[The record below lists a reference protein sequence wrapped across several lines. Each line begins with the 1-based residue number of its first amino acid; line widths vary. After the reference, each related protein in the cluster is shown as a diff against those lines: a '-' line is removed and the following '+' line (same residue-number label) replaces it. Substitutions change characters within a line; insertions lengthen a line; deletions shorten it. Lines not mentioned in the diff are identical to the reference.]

1 MPSSNA
7 TTTSKDCLYRILRV
21 SPTATL
27 SEIKLA
33 YYQVAQQLH
42 PDKHNGCSTKLES
55 FKQVNEAY
63 SILSDHS
70 KRQAYDFQQGHFN
83 NNTHYRRSKTAPK
96 DYRKVHMP
104 RPPPHWKTVWD
115 HAKHYE
121 MHYGDG
127 MQKEAM
133 KQAMKTAE
141 REGAFE
147 YHSPLGKGFT
157 FDHAANTNT
166 NTSGVD
172 SNNDSLLHGA
182 LYNPYSKRTPQGPP
196 KVVFEYTEGHNLN
209 GHRESIVRHE
219 RIVRDMHTRRHERVQ
234 KQTATSS
241 SNTAAATA
249 RRRRQQH
256 EQQQQRPF
264 SSPENAQSHHPA
276 WNNNCPPR
284 SQDSS
289 LSSSSSSSYS
299 ASSTRAPQWPYTLYQ
314 TESTTTTTRTDQTE
328 KEACIVM

>member
-1 MPSSNA
+1 MPSNNA
-7 TTTSKDCLYRILRV
+7 AHYGQDLYRILRV

-33 YYQVAQQLH
+33 YYQIAQQLH

-70 KRQAYDFQQGHFN
+70 KRQAYDFQQGHFY
-83 NNTHYRRSKTAPK
+83 NTGNRRTKTAPPK

-127 MQKEAM
+127 MQKQAM

-157 FDHAANTNT
+157 FDHAVH
-166 NTSGVD
+166 GEKQEE
-172 SNNDSLLHGA
+172 SLLHGA

-209 GHRESIVRHE
+209 GRESIVRHE
-219 RIVRDMHTRRHERVQ
+219 RIVRDMHTRRHDRVQ
-234 KQTATSS
+234 RTAT
-241 SNTAAATA
+241 TP
-249 RRRRQQH
+249 QP
-256 EQQQQRPF
+256 QRPF
-264 SSPENAQSHHPA
+264 SSPENAQGQGGWSDRPQ
-276 WNNNCPPR
+276 R
-284 SQDSS
+284 SQDA
-289 LSSSSSSSYS
+289 SSSSSSRT
-299 ASSTRAPQWPYTLYQ
+299 AKTVQWPYTLYQ
-314 TESTTTTTRTDQTE
+314 SEHNDKTKGTDRTE
-328 KEACIVM
+328 KDACTIM